1 MSELQGGNCEAG
13 LVPGLH
19 VRVLDNNIWK
29 KLPLGGRD
37 ESYSGG
43 AGTPEGHGPPVVGPT
58 AAASNA
64 TSGASPASTSM
75 TAAGTM
81 PSASQLA
88 GPAMLPAASPAGAP
102 PSVAAPQ
109 QGACTYGAEQ
119 CVDGKSQKCNY
130 IDGVT
135 HETGECRFAGRRTKG
150 LG

>member
-19 VRVLDNNIWK
+19 VRVLDNNIWQ

-37 ESYSGG
+37 ESYTGE
-43 AGTPEGHGPPVVGPT
+43 AGTPEGQGPPVVGPT

-75 TAAGTM
+75 AAAGTM
-81 PSASQLA
+81 PS
-88 GPAMLPAASPAGAP
+88 AP

-119 CVDGKSQKCNY
+119 CVGGKSQKCNY

-135 HETGECRFAGRRTKG
+135 HETGECRFADPDTKG

>member
-1 MSELQGGNCEAG
+1 MNELQGGSCTKG

-37 ESYSGG
+37 ESYTGE
-43 AGTPEGHGPPVVGPT
+43 AGTPEGHGSPVVGPT

-64 TSGASPASTSM
+64 TSGASPASSSM
-75 TAAGTM
+75 AAAGPM

-88 GPAMLPAASPAGAP
+88 GPAMLPAPSPAGAP
-102 PSVAAPQ
+102 PSDAAPQ

-119 CVDGKSQKCNY
+119 CVGGKSQKCNY

-135 HETGECRFAGRRTKG
+135 HETGECRFADPSAKS